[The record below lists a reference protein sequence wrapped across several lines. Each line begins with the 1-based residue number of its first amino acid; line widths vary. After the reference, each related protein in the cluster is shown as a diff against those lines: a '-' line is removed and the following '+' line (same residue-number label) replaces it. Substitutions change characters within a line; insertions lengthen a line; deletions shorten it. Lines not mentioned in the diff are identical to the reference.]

1 MRKRYKIWLIVIIIL
16 IVITSGI
23 GISKI
28 FFSKKEPE
36 KKPHNTTSIISS
48 IDKFGYTLDDRD
60 TKYMQSE
67 FKNLEDILASDPIDY
82 QKYAESLAK
91 LFVIDFYTLNNK
103 VNKYDVGSL
112 EYIYNA
118 KKDDFNRKAQDTIY
132 NDIIDNTYRDRV
144 QELPEITNVEVLNVE
159 ETKITLNEQET
170 DAYKVTMNY
179 TYEKD
184 LGYDTKGTVYF
195 IKNNDRL
202 ELALYN
208 PDVEATPTNEDSEN
222 IE

>member
-112 EYIYNA
+112 EYI
-118 KKDDFNRKAQDTIY
+118 
-132 NDIIDNTYRDRV
+132 
-144 QELPEITNVEVLNVE
+144 
-159 ETKITLNEQET
+159 
-170 DAYKVTMNY
+170 
-179 TYEKD
+179 
-184 LGYDTKGTVYF
+184 
-195 IKNNDRL
+195 
-202 ELALYN
+202 
-208 PDVEATPTNEDSEN
+208 
-222 IE
+222 